1 MNVQEVAISTLA
13 ATVSHCTEEG
23 SAHMMVLAKEN
34 TCQGLQPLPSVQT
47 GHCLIRHQRCQ
58 LRQSG
63 CRELNHLCAAAVS
76 FQQRQ
81 QLCPPPSTT
90 GQTPLAFLHVH
101 VHVCVCVCAF
111 VHACVRAGM
120 CISVCV
126 SVRMSVCGCVSHAHV
141 VSALN
146 AGRSNKGGMSKSLVC
161 LFGAAMGGWC
171 VEERCL

>member
-1 MNVQEVAISTLA
+1 MPGPPAPAQ
-13 ATVSHCTEEG
+13 CPDW
-23 SAHMMVLAKEN
+23 
-34 TCQGLQPLPSVQT
+34 PLPDQASALPAASERVPRAEPS
-47 GHCLIRHQRCQ
+47 LRC
-58 LRQSG
+58 
-63 CRELNHLCAAAVS
+63 CCEFPTAPAAV
-76 FQQRQ
+76 
-81 QLCPPPSTT
+81 PPPSTT